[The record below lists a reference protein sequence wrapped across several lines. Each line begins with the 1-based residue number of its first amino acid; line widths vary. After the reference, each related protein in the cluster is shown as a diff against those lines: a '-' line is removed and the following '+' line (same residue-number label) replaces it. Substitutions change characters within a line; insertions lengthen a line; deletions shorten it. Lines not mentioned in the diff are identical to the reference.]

1 METVV
6 KVKFIGS
13 KKEYAYQPLQGDTY
27 EVGDKVVVFA
37 LNQYSVAT
45 VTKVV
50 SDQFEISQIK
60 EKFPKLEYLVNKVEL
75 SKYEA
80 QKEKEKQAKIAKRIL
95 DKELEKAKENEKYR
109 ALIMLKPELQK
120 YLDLVVG

>member
-6 KVKFIGS
+6 KVKFDCS
-13 KKEYAYQPLQGDTY
+13 KKQYSYQPLEGDTY

-37 LNQYSVAT
+37 LNKYSVAT
-45 VTKVV
+45 VTKVI

-75 SKYEA
+75 SKYKA

-109 ALIMLKPELQK
+109 ALVKMNPELQK
-120 YLDLVVG
+120 YLDLVLG